1 MKNTALNP
9 KACTIVD
16 YGVGNIFSLRQ
27 AVEHCGWS
35 AEVTRDKQAI
45 SNAHALILPGVGAY
59 GHAMKKLHEY
69 DLVKTLQQYAQSG
82 KKLLGICLGMQL
94 LFMNS
99 SEDGM
104 HEGLSIL
111 NGNIRPVSD
120 VAPSARVPIIG
131 WYQIKNPEQVS
142 LFRNIYDPVYYFIH
156 GFSAGSYDPS
166 LNVCTIR
173 IGDASVCAAVN
184 KGNVYGCQF
193 HPEKSASAGLQTF
206 KNFLDG

>member
-1 MKNTALNP
+1 
-9 KACTIVD
+9 
-16 YGVGNIFSLRQ
+16 
-27 AVEHCGWS
+27 
-35 AEVTRDKQAI
+35 
-45 SNAHALILPGVGAY
+45 
-59 GHAMKKLHEY
+59 MKKLHEY

-142 LFRNIYDPVYYFIH
+142 LFKNIYDPVYYFIH